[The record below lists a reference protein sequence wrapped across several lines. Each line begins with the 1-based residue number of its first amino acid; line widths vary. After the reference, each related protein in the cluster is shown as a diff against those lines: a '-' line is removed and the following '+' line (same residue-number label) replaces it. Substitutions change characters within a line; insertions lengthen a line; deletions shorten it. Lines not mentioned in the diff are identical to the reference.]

1 MVIVAS
7 LLLKTWLVILVRW
20 SFIALYFTFRDYI
33 HMLVII
39 ISILIKKVGLFCI
52 VLKKYC
58 TFDLKS
64 TGYKLKRILVGSTLV
79 FALVLICPF
88 IALSQ
93 EINVLPKQKQDDV
106 DRYRELVER
115 YNQADNPQQAAFYL
129 NKIAFIYWENGNVNE
144 AIKYFLE
151 TVPLNEKIGNYTD
164 VKAVYSNVA
173 LIYADMDRLDLTLE
187 YFNKSLDA
195 RRKLNDKGELAAGL
209 IDVAYIHTALNQNEK
224 AVQLL
229 DEALALSKE
238 VNNPRLIL
246 NCLRLLSQNYDK
258 MGNTAKANEYAGMFA
273 VYEQQLSTQQLKT
286 EYETKVVKS
295 EADAE
300 RERMQRTQQALL
312 MSLRELQAK
321 STQDSLSYMLLQ
333 RQDSLKKAEEQARQR
348 QTEIDLLN
356 TDRKLKEAQISEQKA
371 QSRIQRI
378 IIFFT
383 LVFLVVVIVSTIFI
397 YRNYRDK
404 KKANELLNLQN
415 VEIQKQRDQ
424 IQKQNENISKS
435 INYAQR
441 IQKALLPPQENLQ
454 AIFPES
460 FIFFRPRDVVSGD
473 YYWFRE
479 LSTSPGSSQKNG
491 KVAVSAI
498 DCTGHGVPGAFLS
511 MIGYNLLDDI
521 VERGVHKPGAILR
534 DLNNG
539 IRRALR
545 QDETDNRDGMDM
557 ALCVVDFNNKVVEF
571 SGAKNPLVYVAN
583 NEVFRLRGDK
593 ESIGGF
599 LGYMEREFTT
609 HSIKIEGPTWFY
621 QFSDGFID
629 QFGGPDGRKFMIKNF
644 TDLLAG
650 ISILPSGQQRDIL
663 KSTFKEWL
671 GSKYPQVDDILVVGF
686 KVDL

>member
-1 MVIVAS
+1 M
-7 LLLKTWLVILVRW
+7 
-20 SFIALYFTFRDYI
+20 
-33 HMLVII
+33 
-39 ISILIKKVGLFCI
+39 
-52 VLKKYC
+52 
-58 TFDLKS
+58 
-64 TGYKLKRILVGSTLV
+64 
-79 FALVLICPF
+79 
-88 IALSQ
+88 
-93 EINVLPKQKQDDV
+93 
-106 DRYRELVER
+106 
-115 YNQADNPQQAAFYL
+115 
-129 NKIAFIYWENGNVNE
+129 
-144 AIKYFLE
+144 
-151 TVPLNEKIGNYTD
+151 
-164 VKAVYSNVA
+164 
-173 LIYADMDRLDLTLE
+173 
-187 YFNKSLDA
+187 
-195 RRKLNDKGELAAGL
+195 
-209 IDVAYIHTALNQNEK
+209 
-224 AVQLL
+224 
-229 DEALALSKE
+229 
-238 VNNPRLIL
+238 
-246 NCLRLLSQNYDK
+246 
-258 MGNTAKANEYAGMFA
+258 
-273 VYEQQLSTQQLKT
+273 
-286 EYETKVVKS
+286 VKS

-435 INYAQR
+435 INYAQG

-479 LSTSPGSSQKNG
+479 LSTTPGSSQKNG

-583 NEVFRLRGDK
+583 NEVFRLRATR
-593 ESIGGF
+593 SP
-599 LGYMEREFTT
+599 LVVVWATCRREFTT